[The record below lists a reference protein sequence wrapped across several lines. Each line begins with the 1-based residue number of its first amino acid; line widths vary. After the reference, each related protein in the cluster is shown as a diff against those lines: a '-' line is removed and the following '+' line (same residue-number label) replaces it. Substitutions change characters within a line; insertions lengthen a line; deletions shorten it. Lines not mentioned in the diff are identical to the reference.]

1 MGGVQ
6 VILNPNAGSGA
17 GARAKEPLVAA
28 LKTAG
33 LAFELTETTRQGHA
47 LELAAA
53 MRAIGCKVVV
63 AAGGDGTVNEVL
75 NGLAQATPD
84 GEVIGQLAT
93 YPIGTG
99 NDFSDMAGAKR
110 GVEAFAQRIAAGRTR
125 RVDMGRGTFIS
136 AASAIST
143 TRKVVRYFDNN
154 VGLGFEA
161 QVTVDSNRIRWVSG
175 PVRYLVAVF
184 KALNH
189 YRSPHV
195 EIAWKDAAGAWQ
207 ERAQAALMISLGNS
221 RRTGGLFYVNPDA
234 VMDDGLLD
242 LAIVPDKS
250 LAQILWLLP
259 KTFTGAH
266 RNDRTILFDRC
277 VQLKVTTDHPVPVHL
292 DGEVIMDDV
301 SSAHIE
307 ILPCR
312 LEIVV

>member
-1 MGGVQ
+1 MKAVQ
-6 VILNPNAGSGA
+6 VILNPSAGSGA

-28 LKTAG
+28 LTTAG
-33 LAFELTETTRQGHA
+33 LSFELTETTRQGHA

-53 MRAIGCKVVV
+53 MRANGCQVVV

-84 GEVIGQLAT
+84 GELIGRLAT

-110 GVEAFAQRIAAGRTR
+110 GLEALAERIAAGRTR
-125 RVDMGRGTFIS
+125 RVDMGRGIFTS
-136 AASAIST
+136 Q
-143 TRKVVRYFDNN
+143 TREVVRYFDNN

-184 KALNH
+184 KALRH

-195 EIAWKDAAGAWQ
+195 EVAWENAAGMWQ
-207 ERAQAALMISLGNS
+207 ERAQPALMISLGNS

-259 KTFTGAH
+259 QTFSGAH
-266 RNDRTILFDRC
+266 RNDPTILFDRC
-277 VQLKVTTDHPVPVHL
+277 VQLKLTSARPIPVHL

-301 SSAHIE
+301 RAARVE